1 MCVQNGILSTILHTP
16 CTMNTLLA
24 PFRQLSVT
32 GVLTLLMSFALSSCG
47 SGRRA
52 DGSLTTA
59 GVIYLILALY
69 ALYRLF
75 QQPWSL
81 GKKLIWG
88 AIIFFFPF
96 VGSLAFL
103 LFGKDR

>member
-1 MCVQNGILSTILHTP
+1 
-16 CTMNTLLA
+16 MNKLLPASFNTRSFTL
-24 PFRQLSVT
+24 V
-32 GVLTLLMSFALSSCG
+32 GLMSLLTSFLLSSCG

-103 LFGKDR
+103 LFGKDQ

>member
-1 MCVQNGILSTILHTP
+1 MLQHLTSTVSRRLPSLTGLFAIL
-16 CTMNTLLA
+16 
-24 PFRQLSVT
+24 LSFV
-32 GVLTLLMSFALSSCG
+32 MSSCG
-47 SGRRA
+47 RTRNA

-59 GVIYLILALY
+59 GVIHLILAVY

-88 AIIFFFPF
+88 LIIFFFPF
-96 VGSLAFL
+96 LGSLAFL